1 MTRPRNFTIAAVLQA
16 LMSMLAIVL
25 AIPLLAAGQAATDQA
40 SASPPFIIM
49 LLAFGTGV
57 LGLVS
62 AYGVWK
68 VQKWGVILT
77 IILRAIDALSAAP
90 GLLFAPDMTWRLMA
104 ITGIALSI
112 LVIALLLWPQ
122 PKGAPA
128 ASRAG

>member
-1 MTRPRNFTIAAVLQA
+1 MTRPRNFTIAAALQA
-16 LMSMLAIVL
+16 VMSLLAIVL

-40 SASPPFIIM
+40 GASPPFIIM
-49 LLAFGTGV
+49 LLAFGTGA

-77 IILRAIDALSAAP
+77 IVLRAIDALSAAP

-104 ITGIALSI
+104 ITGVALSI

-122 PKGAPA
+122 PKVAPA
-128 ASRAG
+128 VGRAG